1 MHIFKIVI
9 LYVTAIYHSY
19 GQKSGGKGK
28 DKILRSANASST
40 AVVVGCFSGDSS
52 VMLTNGELK
61 QIDYLQT
68 GDEILTVDHLKIVPT
83 EMVIMLDKQRS
94 NQAQFYTFITDSGHK
109 ISLTGLHL
117 IPIISPNNTMNYIA
131 AREVQLGDQLYALVN
146 GHMKSSPIRNIS
158 IEIKR
163 GYFAPLTLTGTLLV
177 NDVLA
182 SCYASVKNHQWAQ
195 IFMAPFRW
203 YYRLARFISV
213 NDPFDNNRTDGIHW
227 AVQIIYQLTS
237 YIQPLTLQI
246 L

>member
-1 MHIFKIVI
+1 MHIFKIII
-9 LYVTAIYHSY
+9 LYLTATYYSY
-19 GQKSGGKGK
+19 GQKSDGKG
-28 DKILRSANASST
+28 ANASST
-40 AVVVGCFSGDSS
+40 EVSIGCFSNDSS
-52 VMLTNGELK
+52 VMLTNGEQK
-61 QIDYLQT
+61 QIGYLQT

-94 NQAQFYTFITDSGHK
+94 KHAQFYTFVTDSNHK

-117 IPIISPNNTMNYIA
+117 IPIISSNNKMNYIA
-131 AREVQLGDQLYALVN
+131 ARDVHLGDQLYVLVN
-146 GHMKSSPIRNIS
+146 GHMKPTTIKNIT
-158 IEIKR
+158 IEIKK

-195 IFMAPFRW
+195 MFMTPFRW

-227 AVQIIYQLTS
+227 VVQIIYQLTR
-237 YIQPLTLQI
+237 YIQP
-246 L
+246 